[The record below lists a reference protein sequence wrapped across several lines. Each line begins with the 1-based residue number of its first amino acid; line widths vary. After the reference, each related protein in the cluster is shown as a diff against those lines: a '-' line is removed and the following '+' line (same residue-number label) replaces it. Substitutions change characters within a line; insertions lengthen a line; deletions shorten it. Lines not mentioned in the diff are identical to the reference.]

1 MSTLSNG
8 NYLVTGGSDNSLI
21 LSDIRGG
28 ETNSIIKKYQHSK
41 NGIYSICVIGENC
54 IVSGDGV
61 GTVLVYDIN
70 GGNGNDDNN
79 NGYND
84 DYNGLKYGLN
94 ACSNGGIRGITCL
107 DGKLVSI
114 GEDGKVLIYSY

>member
-1 MSTLSNG
+1 MSSFSNG
-8 NYLVTGGSDNSLI
+8 NYLVTGGSDNSLV
-21 LSDIRGG
+21 LSDIRRG
-28 ETNSIIKKYQHSK
+28 ESNSNDSSHAIVRKYQHSK
-41 NGIYSICVIGENC
+41 NGIYSICIIGESC

-61 GTVLVYDIN
+61 GTLLVYNIN
-70 GGNGNDDNN
+70 EDDNC
-79 NGYND
+79 D

-114 GEDGKVLIYSY
+114 GEDGKVLVYSY